1 MKNYKQLWITVPF
14 VIVIFG
20 TGILNMLSKDKTESL
35 TENRVLQQRPGLE
48 NIISKD
54 YPSLYESY
62 YTDQFIKRD
71 QLLKLYTKFEILTKK
86 SNIRG
91 YYINNENW
99 ILPGPVA
106 KQTNEQTKS
115 YADKLNNFCKK
126 IEVLE
131 RKVFYVSTPCK
142 SQALNHL
149 YSKYVDRGYV
159 LENLKNFSN
168 NLCNIEFIG
177 LDQYFTDKFSPYE
190 KEKMYFKTDHH
201 WNEIGAF
208 EGFKYIVKEMNILD
222 KNKETFISNDNFTT
236 YELKNREFI
245 GSYNRNLFYLFSKDE
260 NVPYVN
266 SKNRKNYKF
275 FNYNGKEYIPTEED
289 VLISPERKFKQI
301 TYGGAY
307 TYDNALYKIV
317 NDKAPINKKILIVRD
332 SYQAPTTLLFADL
345 FKEVEILDPRNNIDV
360 TVSKTVNQGNPD
372 IVMFM
377 FNSETYGNMIN
388 LIK

>member
-35 TENRVLQQRPGLE
+35 TENRALQQRPGLE
-48 NIISKD
+48 NIIAKD
-54 YPSLYESY
+54 YPNLYESY
-62 YTDQFIKRD
+62 YTDQFIKRN

-86 SNIRG
+86 SNVRG
-91 YYINNENW
+91 YYINNQSW

-106 KQTNEQTKS
+106 KQTNEQTKI
-115 YADKLNNFCKK
+115 YADKLNEFSKK
-126 IEVLE
+126 IASSGRE
-131 RKVFYVSTPCK
+131 VFYVSTPCK

-149 YSKYVDRGYV
+149 YSKYADKGYV
-159 LENLKNFSN
+159 LENLKNFN
-168 NLCNIEFIG
+168 DNLDNIKFIG
-177 LDQYFTDKFSPYE
+177 LDKYFTDEFSPSE

-208 EGFKYIVKEMNILD
+208 EGFKYIVKNMNILP
-222 KNKETFISNDNFTT
+222 KNQENLLDDDNFSR
-236 YELKNREFI
+236 YELKDRDFI
-245 GSYNRNLFYLFSKDE
+245 GSYNRNLFYLFSKNE
-260 NVPYVN
+260 SVPYVKSN
-266 SKNRKNYKF
+266 KNNDYKF
-275 FNYNGKEYIPTEED
+275 FNYNGEEYVETEEN
-289 VLISPERKFKQI
+289 VLISTERDSKEI

-307 TYDNALYKIV
+307 TNDIPLYKIV
-317 NDKAPINKKILIVRD
+317 NKNAPIDKKLLIVRD

-345 FKEVEILDPRNNIDV
+345 FKQVEILDPRNTIDI
-360 TVSKTVNQGNPD
+360 TVSKIVNQGNPD

-377 FNSETYGNMIN
+377 FNSETYGNMID